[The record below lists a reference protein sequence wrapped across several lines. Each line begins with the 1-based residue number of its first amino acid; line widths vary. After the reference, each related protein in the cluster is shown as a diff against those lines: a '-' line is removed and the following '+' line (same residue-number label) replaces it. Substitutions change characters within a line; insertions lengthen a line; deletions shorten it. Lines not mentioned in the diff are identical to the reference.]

1 MDTTRYLFKKTRK
14 KAGFKTQ
21 LQLAKCMKYSKT
33 HISDIETG
41 KSDPSF
47 GFVEDFVKVC
57 NEKGFYIDNVL
68 EVFRKG

>member
-1 MDTTRYLFKKTRK
+1 MDTTRYLFKKIRK
-14 KAGFKTQ
+14 KAGFKSQ
-21 LQLAKCMKYSKT
+21 QQLADYMKYSKT

-47 GFVEDFVKVC
+47 EFVDNFVKVC
-57 NEKGFYIDNVL
+57 NDKGVYIDDVW